1 MRPPSAVFVLGL
13 AWLGSAAAPGAHHGF
28 AGEYD
33 INKPIEV
40 TGIVSKIEWT
50 NPHARF
56 YVDVKD
62 LSGKVVTWN
71 FELASLNSLR
81 RNGWTQNSLK
91 VGDRVTAKGYAALAN
106 KPMANANS
114 VTLADGTSLF
124 TPSSA
129 PSVQQAP
136 SAQQ

>member
-1 MRPPSAVFVLGL
+1 MNAQTRLLAIGL
-13 AWLGSAAAPGAHHGF
+13 AWACSATLGAHHGF

-33 INKPIEV
+33 INKPVEV

-62 LSGKVVTWN
+62 ASGKVTTWN

-81 RNGWTQNSLK
+81 RNGWTQSSLK
-91 VGDRVTAKGYAALAN
+91 IGDKVTAKGYAAIAS
-106 KPMANANS
+106 KTMANANG

-124 TPSSA
+124 AASSA
-129 PSVQQAP
+129 PSVQQTP
-136 SAQQ
+136 SR